1 MFGCFLKGF
10 ALIEIRLFIGFCCPI
25 LHTSYWRDFI
35 EQHYKAGD
43 RVGVFLC
50 VCHTTHHVR
59 TFIEQLLRLSCKLF
73 SFFYSWHWDQKFE
86 FGLFSPSVAFERMRS
101 FVFFSLSPKCFF
113 FFFGLASM
121 KTQGDRYTG
130 GFYFYLSYKKDKLLW
145 VWLLMGFVNSD
156 CWRIWQFQ

>member
-73 SFFYSWHWDQKFE
+73 FFFIPGIETKNLSLVCFLLVLRLSE
-86 FGLFSPSVAFERMRS
+86 CVVG
-101 FVFFSLSPKCFF
+101 FFSLPQVFF
-113 FFFGLASM
+113 FFFLVLL
-121 KTQGDRYTG
+121 QW
-130 GFYFYLSYKKDKLLW
+130 KLKVIDIL
-145 VWLLMGFVNSD
+145 VGSIFICLIK
-156 CWRIWQFQ
+156 RINYYEYDY